1 MLDDR
6 YYQKG
11 NPEKDPLEAVE
22 NKTLASASFNGITS
36 SVQNPVYAKPESTLL
51 PKSYIVIF
59 SGGTEREKD
68 YFHLIKQNPALY
80 PDIKV
85 DFFAEPNFGKG
96 GEPIIT
102 SFAIGKVKEYR
113 ESASVEN
120 PDSYWLLTDVDHF
133 EQFLAKMKNECDA
146 NGIELIVS
154 NSCFEV
160 WLYYSERSD
169 RCDGFEIPTEK
180 DKISSS
186 FKTWANTQIRG
197 GLKPRKAILK
207 IEHNIV
213 NARANYL
220 EENGFPILFSTQ
232 MDRLA
237 EKMLPFVKAGNEKI
251 LLANCFHR
259 HEKCRR

>member
-11 NPEKDPLEAVE
+11 NPEKEPLETVE
-22 NKTLASASFNGITS
+22 NKSLTSATFNGITS
-36 SVQNPVYAKPESTLL
+36 SVVNPSYAKPESTLL

-80 PDIKV
+80 PDIKI
-85 DFFAEPNFGKG
+85 DFFAEPNFEKG
-96 GEPIIT
+96 GNPKIT
-102 SFAIGKVKEYR
+102 RFAIEKVNDYR
-113 ESASVEN
+113 ESASEEN

-133 EQFLAKMKNECDA
+133 EQFLTKMKKECDA

-160 WLYYSERSD
+160 WLYYTERSD
-169 RCDGFEIPTEK
+169 RCVGFEIPTKE

-232 MDRLA
+232 MYRLA

-251 LLANCFHR
+251 LSAKQSR
-259 HEKCRR
+259 KKDQ